1 MSLGFNTFLAM
12 DRLEQSCAV
21 PATLS
26 LAGLLAPTFRA
37 VKLGSEPTLVVERVQ
52 NGDRLYLRH
61 VLALG
66 LFRRSWDA
74 PVQEESSIRLVAEG
88 AEGFDAFR
96 HELILEHGTFRSV
109 MEWSGSTLAAAL
121 LRAVLS
127 MPEHAR
133 LEASS
138 ERPTTRIVLNSESAA
153 A

>member
-1 MSLGFNTFLAM
+1 M

-37 VKLGSEPTLVVERVQ
+37 VKLGSEPTLVVERVE
-52 NGDRLYLRH
+52 NGGQAYLRH

-74 PVQEESSIRLVAEG
+74 LVQEETATRLVAEG
-88 AEGFDAFR
+88 AEGFESFR
-96 HELILEHGTFRSV
+96 HELVLEHGTFRSV
-109 MEWSGSTLAAAL
+109 MDWRGSTMAAAL
-121 LRAVLS
+121 PRAVLS

-133 LEASS
+133 LEPSS